1 MKKAISLILVLAML
15 LTSVVFAF
23 AESGFESEAFQK
35 LDALKVSYEEAKQ
48 GSNPAAGSK
57 DVPDYSVDE
66 NAYALPLIGILP
78 WADEKDVVLFSKDGT
93 NFAPF
98 LTAKPGEKIY
108 VKANSFSL
116 DLRDRFFGT
125 MPETLTSKTTPAEVT
140 LEKLYDLVSLD
151 ESGRANTGAENMIG
165 VNLLKGSNMYGWNL
179 AKGFR
184 NTWEDP
190 LWLKAIV
197 NDEDNAYQ
205 YTTTVNG
212 LYPDVKMNY
221 YARGE
226 AEGKDITLSPDGVKV
241 VVTPDYID
249 LPTKLADLVR
259 RLGIETI
266 DYREHFNSGD
276 FGFDLVNS
284 TIKDTSGYN
293 IRYSYHSPNYGTG
306 INGSFFVKSMDE
318 AIKETMNVIATLH
331 DFVANFRTDWTP
343 TDGELYT
350 VNVGLDGYRP
360 YAQINGAYQS
370 SDASKLWGA
379 ADFSAHGSVLTAEY
393 DLQTSENSG
402 AYVNGLFKD
411 VKAVVKLNASEY
423 LTTEFNNAVIR
434 VLEQA
439 GEKLDKDFTIELRLE
454 AEPKNGEAGVYS
466 FKMPD
471 RMVTADDFSQGYL
484 KDITFYNNTDETKT
498 VLVKDG
504 EFGEVQELVVEAKQK
519 ATITV
524 SDGQKTYIDVDA
536 VPTTMSDKFLGT
548 NDIEA
553 TFGKTLALGG
563 GAVLDPPGERELT
576 KHIYFAYSAL
586 EAEAALAVTDATTY
600 NLGGNGV
607 CTGDKV
613 VILNDRYSL
622 AGMLSV
628 RPFVGVLLSLGSN

>member
-78 WADEKDVVLFSKDGT
+78 WAGEKDVVLFSKDGT

-151 ESGRANTGAENMIG
+151 EYEAYPWLQANI
-165 VNLLKGSNMYGWNL
+165 
-179 AKGFR
+179 
-184 NTWEDP
+184 
-190 LWLKAIV
+190 
-197 NDEDNAYQ
+197 NAMTSADTLVS

-221 YARGE
+221 VASLSNGIPVNV
-226 AEGKDITLSPDGVKV
+226 ALSPDGINAV
-241 VVTPDYID
+241 VAPKSNED
-249 LPTKLADLVR
+249 LPIILHKLAKS
-259 RLGIETI
+259 LGMSKYQ
-266 DYREHFNSGD
+266 YRGYFNSGD
-276 FGFDLVNS
+276 LGFDFAGQVKNNS
-284 TIKDTSGYN
+284 DGTYKFGYF
-293 IRYSYHSPNYGTG
+293 YHSPNYGTG
-306 INGSFFVKSMDE
+306 IQGSAE
-318 AIKETMNVIATLH
+318 IKLVDTIRATMNVIATLN
-331 DFVANFRTDWTP
+331 DFAASFRTDWTP
-343 TDGELYT
+343 TERVECIT
-350 VNVGLDGYRP
+350 SVGLDGYQP
-360 YAQINGAYQS
+360 YAQINGNYWISDIS
-370 SDASKLWGA
+370 SLRGA
-379 ADFSAHGSVLTAEY
+379 ASFSTYGSTLAAEY

-411 VKAVVKLNASEY
+411 LKAVVKLNASEY

-519 ATITV
+519 VTITV

-536 VPTTMSDKFLGT
+536 VPTTVNDMFFGT
-548 NDIEA
+548 NEINA
-553 TFGKTLALGG
+553 TFGKTLALSG
-563 GAVLDPPGERELT
+563 GADLNFR
-576 KHIYFAYSAL
+576 SANATSTL
-586 EAEAALAVTDATTY
+586 GAEAALAVTDATTY

-628 RPFVGVLLSLGSN
+628 SPFIGVSLNLRSN